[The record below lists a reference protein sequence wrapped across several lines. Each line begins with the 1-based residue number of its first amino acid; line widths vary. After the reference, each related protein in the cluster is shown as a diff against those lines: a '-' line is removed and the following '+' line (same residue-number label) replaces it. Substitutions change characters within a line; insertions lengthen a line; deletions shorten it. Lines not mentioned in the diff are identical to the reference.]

1 MPGHPFS
8 RQGWESPPRGAP
20 ASRVEQVSRTV
31 LGPVDVSCEKWTST
45 PKPSPE
51 SDVYQAWVFGL
62 ISGINLE
69 STYKD
74 FLQGRNLDAVIAW
87 MDNYCRS
94 NPLVAVP
101 QAAQELS
108 KVLRAGR

>member
-1 MPGHPFS
+1 MREERMLRIAMLLLVAVIS
-8 RQGWESPPRGAP
+8 TAQA
-20 ASRVEQVSRTV
+20 QVSRTV
-31 LGPVDVSCEKWTST
+31 LGPVDLSCEKWTST

-69 STYKD
+69 STDKD
-74 FLQGRNLDAVIAW
+74 FLQGRNLAAVIAW